1 LKILAALIKRR
12 LLTRVSDWGHC
23 AIYEHDLQRIWPLD
37 EKNRRAKIADF
48 AKEYGFRLVVYRKGV
63 CAIFEKELPSA
74 PREVLGNH
82 R

>member
-1 LKILAALIKRR
+1 

-37 EKNRRAKIADF
+37 EKDRRAKIAQF

-63 CAIFEKELPSA
+63 CAIFEKE
-74 PREVLGNH
+74 
-82 R
+82 